1 MQEPKHWLAF
11 AQTDLLAAKSLTRD
25 GYFSPA
31 SYHCQQCAEKA
42 LKGFLIAHEADLLK
56 THDLIKLLGLCKKI
70 DPDFNCLENACSV
83 LTVLA
88 TQFRYPS
95 EFEIPDETDCLR
107 FIDLAREVFDFVI
120 SKSNHL

>member
-1 MQEPKHWLAF
+1 MQEPKHWLEF
-11 AQTDLLAAKSLTRD
+11 AKIDLLSAKSLMRD
-25 GYFSPA
+25 GYFSTA
-31 SYHCQQCAEKA
+31 AYHCQQCAEKA
-42 LKGFLIAHEADLLK
+42 LKGFLIANTTDLLK

-70 DPDFNCLENACSV
+70 DQDFAHLENACSV

-107 FIDLAREVFDFVI
+107 FIELAQQVFDFVI
-120 SKSNHL
+120 SQSIL